1 MKEKNMIVVCTYR
14 AWKRL
19 RETENPKVRYN
30 VEDLD
35 ADRRI
40 ILK

>member
-14 AWKRL
+14 AWQRL
-19 RETENPKVRYN
+19 RETSENPKVRYN
-30 VEDLD
+30 VED
-35 ADRRI
+35 RRI